1 MPKDKW
7 SQPDSPPPPLFTGK
21 KERDL
26 VKQVNDELIEKVI
39 GQTVV
44 YYPIDVDRTNF
55 HDLYGEAIM
64 KTFLPPIRVLA
75 LVEMI
80 DYQTT
85 YTDKIGV
92 DFDANINVHFHRR
105 RLTEDQD
112 LFVRQGDFVLYGDI
126 YYEIVQ
132 LSESRLFGQI
142 DNRMEIAAKC
152 TAVREGTFNAQ

>member
-1 MPKDKW
+1 MSNKW

-55 HDLYGEAIM
+55 HDLYGEAIV
-64 KTFLPPIRVLA
+64 KTFLPPVRILA

-80 DYQTT
+80 DYKNV
-85 YTDKIGV
+85 YTDNVGV

-112 LFVRQGDFVLYGDI
+112 LFVRQGDFVFYGDI
-126 YYEIVQ
+126 FYEIVE

-142 DNRMEIAAKC
+142 DHRMEIAARC
-152 TAVREGTFNAQ
+152 TAVREGTFNAE

>member
-7 SQPDSPPPPLFTGK
+7 SQPASPPPPLFTGK

-26 VKQVNDELIEKVI
+26 VKQVNDELIERVI
-39 GQTVV
+39 GQQIV

-126 YYEIVQ
+126 FYEIVQ

>member
-1 MPKDKW
+1 MSNEW
-7 SQPDSPPPPLFTGK
+7 SQPDSPPAPLFTGK

-39 GQTVV
+39 GQAVV

-55 HDLYGEAIM
+55 HDLYGEAII
-64 KTFLPPIRVLA
+64 KTFLPPIRILA

-80 DYQTT
+80 DFKTV
-85 YTDKIGV
+85 YTDNVGV

-112 LFVRQGDFVLYGDI
+112 VFVRQGDFVFYGDMF
-126 YYEIVQ
+126 YEIVE

-142 DNRMEIAAKC
+142 DHRMEIVARC
-152 TAVREGTFNAQ
+152 TAVREGTFNAI

>member
-1 MPKDKW
+1 M
-7 SQPDSPPPPLFTGK
+7 
-21 KERDL
+21 

-55 HDLYGEAIM
+55 HDLYGEAIV
-64 KTFLPPIRVLA
+64 KTFLPPVRILA

-80 DYQTT
+80 DYKTV
-85 YTDKIGV
+85 YTDNVGV

-112 LFVRQGDFVLYGDI
+112 LFVRQGDFVFYGDI
-126 YYEIVQ
+126 FYEIVE

-142 DNRMEIAAKC
+142 DHRMEIAARC
-152 TAVREGTFNAQ
+152 TAVREGTFNAE